1 MGVVHVAVLLTLV
14 YLCFWLLQRYLR
26 GRSGEGDGDE
36 TNTPQSSST
45 RSAQPMR
52 ESRSRAQTA
61 GPSAVICP
69 VCGTENDSSYTFC
82 RNCVT
87 ELPSPG
93 SSEPMGTQPL

>member
-1 MGVVHVAVLLTLV
+1 MEVVHVAAVLTLV

-26 GRSGEGDGDE
+26 ERSGEDDE
-36 TNTPQSSST
+36 ETGVSMTTST
-45 RSAQPMR
+45 RPAETPRRSR
-52 ESRSRAQTA
+52 NESRAP

-69 VCGTENDSSYTFC
+69 VCGTENDSYYTFC

-93 SSEPMGTQPL
+93 ASEPMGTQPL